1 MAGAGTRAAVE
12 IRPAGP
18 AEPGLA
24 RGVIASY
31 SLPSLGIGAMVGLVM
46 IYFLKF
52 ATDVLLVAPAA
63 VGALFGAARL
73 WDAVSDPLAGH
84 WSDRTDHRLGR
95 RRPWLFASA
104 LLLPL
109 GFLALWAPP
118 AGMGEFGL
126 VVWLTSWV
134 FFLHTA
140 LTVFGVPHR
149 ALGAELSPHPHD
161 RTRVFAASSFAAHLG
176 GVVAIA
182 SVAHIERASDPRAA
196 LLPIAVGVALATGA
210 LIAAGATWISEPRH
224 HRGRGGASLRLAFRD
239 VWRHPHARAVLVA
252 RFVQE
257 IGLASTLSLLPFASE
272 YVLGTPGWTAF
283 YLASAVTGLLLA
295 IPLWVRLARR
305 LGKREAWML
314 SAAINLVLFAGFFTL
329 SQGDGAIVLVGSFF
343 AGAAGACSG
352 VVAPSLLAD
361 VVDVDEAMTGERK
374 EGAYFAAWTFAEKS
388 AIGVKF
394 LVVGA
399 ILQLSGFEPNAE
411 QTQTAL
417 FGLRVAIAGVPC
429 LGMLMVLGLLRQL
442 PRIEP

>member
-1 MAGAGTRAAVE
+1 MHEGEGAQ
-12 IRPAGP
+12 PD
-18 AEPGLA
+18 LA
-24 RGVIASY
+24 REVIAAY
-31 SLPSLGIGAMVGLVM
+31 SLPSLGIGAMVGLVV

-73 WDAVSDPLAGH
+73 WDAISDPIAGH
-84 WSDRTDHRLGR
+84 WSDRTEHRLGR

-118 AGMGEFGL
+118 AALGQPGL
-126 VVWLTSWV
+126 VAWLAVWVL
-134 FFLHTA
+134 FLHTA

-161 RTRVFAASSFAAHLG
+161 RTRVFAASSFTAHLG
-176 GVVAIA
+176 AVVAIA
-182 SVAHIERASDPRAA
+182 AVAWIERASDPRAA
-196 LLPIAVGVALATGA
+196 VVPLALGMALATGG
-210 LIAAGATWISEPRH
+210 LIATGAARIREPRQ
-224 HRGRGGASLRLAFRD
+224 HRGRGGASLRRAFRD
-239 VWRHPHARAVLVA
+239 VWHHSRARAVLVA

-257 IGLASTLSLLPFASE
+257 IGLASTLSLLPFASD
-272 YVLGTPGWTAF
+272 YLLGTPGWTAY
-283 YLASAVTGLLLA
+283 YLASAVAGLLLA
-295 IPLWVRLARR
+295 IPIWVRLARR
-305 LGKREAWML
+305 LGKREAWMV
-314 SAAINLVLFAGFFTL
+314 SVAVNLILFAGFFTL
-329 SQGDGAIVLVGSFF
+329 SRGDGALLLVGIFF

-361 VVDVDEAMTGERK
+361 LVDGDEAETGERK

-411 QTQTAL
+411 QGESAL
-417 FGLRVAIAGVPC
+417 LGLRLAIAGVPVI
-429 LGMLMVLGLLRQL
+429 GMLVVLGLLRRL
-442 PRIEP
+442 PRMEP